1 MLLAGAAA
9 GSVFGSG
16 LADKLGRRMALVLSA
31 VPTLIGSVIT
41 AATPSLWWMLAGRVT
56 AGVGIGLSSALV
68 PLYLTEVCTVRAEHQ
83 VGRESWLYSIPRL
96 HALGFRVC
104 CCKARIRRSSRCVPV
119 SVLFGTISWCSVLQ
133 LVSRHTVLVAPAL
146 ESARKLL

>member
-68 PLYLTEVCTVRAEHQ
+68 PLYLTEISPASLRGV
-83 VGRESWLYSIPRL
+83 I
-96 HALGFRVC
+96 
-104 CCKARIRRSSRCVPV
+104 
-119 SVLFGTISWCSVLQ
+119 GTMN
-133 LVSRHTVLVAPAL
+133 
-146 ESARKLL
+146 